1 MPLNPNYVAYQ
12 EKKLGK
18 KKEIQSFKIHNR
30 YLTKGT
36 LIIPY
41 IIIHLKYTDYGFFV
55 DKFETQQVTH

>member
-1 MPLNPNYVAYQ
+1 M
-12 EKKLGK
+12 
-18 KKEIQSFKIHNR
+18 
-30 YLTKGT
+30 TKGI